1 MSKLVGKIKRA
12 ALFHST
18 RSSSSR
24 ASADMEIDAP
34 SPAIGASSRSSP
46 AERNI
51 HFQEKQLKL
60 RGKTEKNIYK
70 QLKTRRFILSPAYD
84 PALLQATCM
93 NTKFEITFKAV
104 GWENV

>member
-93 NTKFEITFKAV
+93 NTKFEITFKDV